1 MWVYVKHAPTRTSIM
16 RHERGHPVKPYLEMQ
31 NISKTF
37 PGVKAL
43 KNVSLDVY
51 KGEVL
56 ALVGENGAGKSTLM
70 KILSGMYQPDSGEE
84 SRIMIDGKQV
94 CIMNTVDA
102 SMLGINILYQELAT
116 VENLNVAENLFLGR
130 EIITKLGFTNK
141 RLMIKKSGEIL
152 KSLNMDI
159 DPTAQVSTLSIG
171 QQQMVEIA
179 KAISHHSQIIVMDEP
194 TASLSYKETRTLI
207 NLIFDLKK
215 QGIGIIYISHRLEE
229 IFEIADRVTVLRDGE
244 SVGTMSITEAT
255 TEKLVK
261 MMVDRELCEM
271 YCKTKSYTQDDVVLE
286 VKNLGQDRKKS
297 EHGLHIENIN
307 FKLHKGEIL
316 GFSGLVGSG
325 RTEIMQ
331 LIFGVFP
338 HVGEIYIDG
347 KEANIKSPDDAIKYG
362 IGFATEDRKNQGL
375 VLGMSVRENF
385 SLTFLERLSQFGFVD
400 KIQEKKLCSNYIE
413 SLEIKTPSQEQTT
426 RNLSGGNQQKI
437 IIAKWIARH
446 PKVLIV
452 DEPTRG
458 IDVGAKAEVH
468 QLLTELAAQGIG
480 IIMVSSELPEIMAM
494 SDRIIVIKDCKI
506 AGEIERCDATQE
518 VIMKCAAIGDGPEK
532 QRKRIL
538 IPEVFA

>member
-1 MWVYVKHAPTRTSIM
+1 
-16 RHERGHPVKPYLEMQ
+16 
-31 NISKTF
+31 
-37 PGVKAL
+37 L

-56 ALVGENGAGKSTLM
+56 ALVGENGAGKSTLI
-70 KILSGMYQPDSGEE
+70 KVLAGMHQPDSGEE
-84 SRIMIDGKQV
+84 SKIIIDGKQV
-94 CIMNTVDA
+94 CIMNTIDA
-102 SMLGINILYQELAT
+102 SSLGINILYQELAT
-116 VENLNVAENLFLGR
+116 VENLSVAENMFLGR

-141 RLMIKKSGEIL
+141 GLMIKKSGELL

-171 QQQMVEIA
+171 QQQMIEIA
-179 KAISHHSQIIVMDEP
+179 KAISHNSQIIVMDEP

-215 QGIGIIYISHRLEE
+215 KGIGIIYISHRLEE
-229 IFEIADRVTVLRDGE
+229 IFEIANRVTVLRDGQ
-244 SVGTMSITEAT
+244 SVGTMDIAQAT

-261 MMVDRELCEM
+261 MMVDRELSEM
-271 YCKTKSYTQDDVVLE
+271 YCKTKSFTQNDVVLE
-286 VKNLGQDRKKS
+286 VKNLGQDLKRS

-331 LIFGVFP
+331 LIFGAFP

-347 KEANIKSPDDAIKYG
+347 KKVNIKGPNDAIKCG

-375 VLGMSVRENF
+375 ILGMSVRANF
-385 SLTFLERLSQFGFVD
+385 SLTFLERIAKFGFID
-400 KIQEKKLCSNYIE
+400 KIQERKLCSNYID
-413 SLEIKTPSQEQTT
+413 SLKIKTPSQEQIA

-437 IIAKWIARH
+437 VIAKWIARY

-494 SDRIIVIKDCKI
+494 SDRIIIIKDSKV
-506 AGEIERCDATQE
+506 AGELNRCDATQE
-518 VIMKCAAIGDGPEK
+518 AIMKLAAIGEGSEK
-532 QRKRIL
+532 SLKH
-538 IPEVFA
+538 